1 MVREHPGLFD
11 VFVKWTRREQE
22 QKSRLPLAEQLKKAQ
37 RNAAPPAASAPKK
50 KQEQAL

>member
-22 QKSRLPLAEQLKKAQ
+22 QKSRLPLVEQLKKAQ
-37 RNAAPPAASAPKK
+37 KNAAPPAASAPRK